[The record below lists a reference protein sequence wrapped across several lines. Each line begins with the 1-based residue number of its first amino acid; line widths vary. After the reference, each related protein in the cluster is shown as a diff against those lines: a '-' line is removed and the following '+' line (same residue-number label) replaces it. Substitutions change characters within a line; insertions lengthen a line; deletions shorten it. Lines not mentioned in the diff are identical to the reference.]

1 MDDGGFYLG
10 DRNVLKY
17 SDHSPDYCYQFSQNQ
32 CSFFYCELLKYQPGV
47 SRKHVSVKVFFVD
60 NREAQR
66 GKCNERSLP
75 YHVIC
80 ENRMLR

>member
-1 MDDGGFYLG
+1 MTLQII
-10 DRNVLKY
+10 V
-17 SDHSPDYCYQFSQNQ
+17 
-32 CSFFYCELLKYQPGV
+32 
-47 SRKHVSVKVFFVD
+47 VFFVTHVCS
-60 NREAQR
+60 NGTVLNGLLQLKRGEAQR